1 MDRSQIKLVYITP
14 RFHPFKGGAEQ
25 NTYQLAT
32 RSAAAGYDVTVLTTD
47 MAPDNNPLPK
57 EEIHRGVKIV
67 RLHRWN
73 QQLNLGFYPA
83 LFWKLL
89 KTNATVIHVG
99 NGPGYMWQEI
109 CLIFKRIFSRKTKFI
124 ITPHGPF
131 LAARGRSSLKNH
143 MRNFAR
149 FLMETYCKIIWP
161 LLFDTVIQVNP
172 KQAEWLR
179 RDYNISARKLK
190 LLPNGIDDRLIVPSK
205 DSSDLAGQP
214 VVITYVGRLML
225 YKGVQQVIKAL
236 AEVREQ
242 INDKGKLFKF
252 IAMGKAVDLEK
263 LENIRQHYKL
273 EDVVEFI
280 EDPTDNQRDTIL
292 YSRSQ
297 IHILPSQWEATGIV
311 LLEAMAKGNAIITTT
326 GNEAAELLIDEGE
339 NGYIYEYDSI
349 EKLSTVLRVLIQD
362 ANLRQRMIDLNLKK
376 VKDFTWESIY
386 PTYESILVSLL

>member
-1 MDRSQIKLVYITP
+1 MDRSQIKLVFITP

-47 MAPDNNPLPK
+47 MSPDERKLAK
-57 EEIHRGVKIV
+57 EDTHRGVKIV

-89 KTNATVIHVG
+89 QTPADIIHVG
-99 NGPGYMWQEI
+99 NGPGFMWQEF
-109 CLIFKRIFSRKTKFI
+109 CLIFKHIFSPKTKFI

-131 LAARGRSSLKNH
+131 LAARGRSDFKAQI
-143 MRNFAR
+143 RNFAR
-149 FLMETYCKIIWP
+149 ALMQLYCKVIWP
-161 LLFDTVIQVNP
+161 WMFDAVIQVNP
-172 KQAEWLR
+172 KQSEWLQ
-179 RDYNISARKLK
+179 RDYNIPAAKIK
-190 LLPNGIDDRLIVPSK
+190 LLPNGIDERLIVHAK
-205 DSSDLAGQP
+205 DISDLADQP

-252 IAMGKAVDLEK
+252 IAMGKDVDLKE
-263 LENIRQHYKL
+263 LENIRKQFGV

-280 EDPTDNQRDTIL
+280 EDPSDNQRDTIL

-297 IHILPSQWEATGIV
+297 IFILPSQWEATGIV

-326 GNEAAELLIDEGE
+326 GNEAADSLINEGE
-339 NGYIYEYDSI
+339 NGYIYEYDNI
-349 EKLSTVLRVLIQD
+349 EKLSTVLRILIQD
-362 ANLRQRMIDLNLKK
+362 ATLRQKMVNLNLEKAK
-376 VKDFTWESIY
+376 IFTWESIY
-386 PTYESILVSLL
+386 PTYESLLNQI